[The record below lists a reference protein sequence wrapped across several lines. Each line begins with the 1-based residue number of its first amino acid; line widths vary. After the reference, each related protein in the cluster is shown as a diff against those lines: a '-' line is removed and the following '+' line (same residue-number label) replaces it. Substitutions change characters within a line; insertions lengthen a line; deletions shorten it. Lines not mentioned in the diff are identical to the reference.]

1 MISRTAPTT
10 GATPAQVFLFTLA
23 LAFALALILMPV
35 LPGEASLAS
44 GDVAFKT
51 FRDGNEVIVEKGQ
64 IVSTEDFERIRGAGL
79 LDNDFAFAD
88 ILSASIIAVVSA
100 SMFGLYLYLFRP
112 PEVTGVRRLVMLG
125 IIIALWVAA
134 ARVFFSLTLPDSDGL
149 YLGYMLPVA
158 AAPMLVATL
167 LDGGLAVLL
176 AGMLA
181 LVSTFAAYH
190 LPDARNSASSI
201 ESLQMVSALALSS
214 LAGIYA
220 VRNADRVNNYAT
232 AGLSVGVVTFLA
244 LFAFWLLQPGGDG
257 VDILMMLITSAVA
270 SIATVIIMMGG
281 SYVLGA
287 AFGVATRIQLMELA
301 QMTHPLLRELQEKAP
316 GTFHHSVIV
325 GNLAE
330 RAADLTGADSLLTRV
345 GAYFHDIGKV
355 AKPAYYIENQMG
367 GENPHDRLD
376 PDSSA
381 KMVSEHV
388 RAGLSL
394 TARYR
399 IPARVRAFIPEHHG
413 TRLVTY
419 FYRKAALVDPT
430 VDAESFRYPG
440 PKPQSKET
448 AIIMLADSVEA
459 VVRASK
465 DRSHEKIDQLVEGVI
480 NERVQEGQLD
490 ESDLTLRDL
499 KTIGQSFK
507 ATLRGIYHPRIEYP
521 APAAAEKG
529 TASAAMAY
537 LHSPAEKVEAG
548 RQPQLPFG

>member
-1 MISRTAPTT
+1 MISRTPAA
-10 GATPAQVFLFTLA
+10 GVTPAQVLLFSLA
-23 LAFALALILMPV
+23 LAFVLALILTPV
-35 LPGEASLAS
+35 LPGEASLGA

-64 IVSTEDFERIRGAGL
+64 VVSEQDIERIRGAGL
-79 LDNDFAFAD
+79 LDNDFAFSD
-88 ILSASIIAVVSA
+88 ILSASIISVVSA
-100 SMFGLYLYLFRP
+100 SMFGFYLYLFRP
-112 PEVTGVRRLVMLG
+112 AEVTGVRRLVMLG

-181 LVSTFAAYH
+181 LIATFAAYH
-190 LPDARNSASSI
+190 LPDARNSAGSI

-214 LAGIYA
+214 LAGIFA

-232 AGLSVGVVTFLA
+232 AGLSVGIVTFLA
-244 LFAFWLLQPGGDG
+244 LFAFWLLLPGRDG
-257 VDILMMLITSAVA
+257 VDVLMMLITSAVA
-270 SIATVIIMMGG
+270 SIGTVIIMMGG

-330 RAADLTGADSLLTRV
+330 RAADLTGADSLLVRV

-399 IPARVRAFIPEHHG
+399 IPVRVRAFIPEHHG

-419 FYRKAALVDPT
+419 FYRKAALVDPA

-499 KTIGQSFK
+499 KTIGESFK

-529 TASAAMAY
+529 TAAAAMAY
-537 LHSPAEKVEAG
+537 LHSPGEKAEAG